1 MPRKPV
7 SDKETI
13 ISAAVEIV
21 RTQGYS
27 ALNARALAS
36 RLGCSTQPI
45 FSNFRSMEEL
55 TQGVLLR
62 ALEIYNGFVKS
73 VLESG
78 RYETPYKANGM
89 AYIRFAMEEPNL
101 FSLLF
106 MRDRRDGKTSVEES
120 TFNDILPLIMKTTG
134 LTQEQATLFHLEM
147 WTVVHGIASMAA
159 TGYLSLD
166 ESLASEV
173 LTDAYQGLI
182 HRFRTKY
189 NPDSH
194 GDLK

>member
-7 SDKETI
+7 SDRETI
-13 ISAAVEIV
+13 ISAAAEIV
-21 RTQGYS
+21 RKQGYS

-45 FSNFRSMEEL
+45 FSNFRNMDEL

-62 ALEIYNGFVKS
+62 AYETYNALVKET
-73 VLESG
+73 LESG
-78 RYETPYKANGM
+78 KYETPYKANGM
-89 AYIRFAMEEPNL
+89 AYIRFAMQEPNL

-106 MRDRRDGKTSVEES
+106 MRDRRGGRKSVEES
-120 TFNDILPLIMKTTG
+120 TFDDILPLIMKTTG
-134 LTQEQATLFHLEM
+134 LTRERASLFHLEM

-159 TGYLSLD
+159 TGYLNLD

-173 LTDAYQGLI
+173 LTDVFRGLK
-182 HRFRTKY
+182 HRFGIDG
-189 NPDSH
+189 DS
-194 GDLK
+194 K